1 MIVNE
6 EFGNRIRK
14 ERISQGLNQVELANK
29 AGISRTYLSQIERGE
44 SANLSWQVRKSL
56 ADALGVPVEKP
67 SIPFEELNDLPPGLE
82 QFARE
87 RNLPEEDIKML
98 ARLEYRGKK
107 PDTTEQW
114 RILYGLIKSVISG
127 E

>member
-1 MIVNE
+1 MSE
-6 EFGNRIRK
+6 KDFGSRIRK
-14 ERISQGLNQVELANK
+14 GRLSQNLSQTDLAKK

-56 ADALGVPVEKP
+56 SEVLGIPIEADPAVSERLE
-67 SIPFEELNDLPPGLE
+67 DLPPGLS
-82 QFARE
+82 QFAQD
-87 RNLPEEDIKML
+87 RNLPEADIQML

-107 PDTTEQW
+107 PNTPEQW
-114 RILYGLIKSVISG
+114 RLLYGLIKSVIGG